1 MHRFHSIS
9 IRILFSKH
17 GSPFASFTFHMLS
30 HKYTMDFNAGITRI
44 KRTKRKTRPKRS
56 IRSLGMGWSLPR
68 GPASNPTTSGVSRFS
83 VWPFAEQIG
92 WKPFLLTFFTTFF
105 QSTGKKHLRLG
116 WLKRTSHTPAKPK
129 SCCCIPEPVMKN
141 AWENSSMML
150 DKTWWWCFFVLFFS
164 RQGLL
169 ASYWSWVD
177 WWEWKLKKVKSQWRN
192 NGSGMSWNFAYLSVS
207 LKVDVL
213 NLIDSVA
220 SSNSSTSWKQ
230 TCHITCVFFRNIPC
244 FSCLISTRCPW
255 DIIYK
260 TPHKSGHQPRFPST
274 PMIGLHRWWEATA
287 VSGPHWLLRSNFSDP
302 EQICRHISQDW
313 SNVLLPLRSVTADF
327 ATACSIID
335 FAAAVTARFSTTDCN
350 PAFAIAG
357 GAALNSLLEST
368 LKHQAPNSLHYLFSK
383 SSVAAASAS
392 KGCAWRGTS
401 SVRTS
406 SAWRAAG
413 ISGDNSSPYWALN
426 RANPVES
433 MAKSTT

>member
-274 PMIGLHRWWEATA
+274 PMIGLHRWWEATDLDFPEIRGFPLLNHRLGIKA
-287 VSGPHWLLRSNFSDP
+287 KILPTSDCRIASDSVGPPWDPVPELHRTENLVQIQPQGHGHDEMIIPWKIHRYQKMAMFKKEFRRSCPKVSCLAIQPCVFFRGSLSTKMHHFCCVQ
-302 EQICRHISQDW
+302 EQWNSAPAPILFQ
-313 SNVLLPLRSVTADF
+313 PAD
-327 ATACSIID
+327 AENH
-335 FAAAVTARFSTTDCN
+335 RF
-350 PAFAIAG
+350 I
-357 GAALNSLLEST
+357 
-368 LKHQAPNSLHYLFSK
+368 Q
-383 SSVAAASAS
+383 
-392 KGCAWRGTS
+392 
-401 SVRTS
+401 
-406 SAWRAAG
+406 
-413 ISGDNSSPYWALN
+413 
-426 RANPVES
+426 
-433 MAKSTT
+433 